1 MGQCFSQIG
10 RLAEQNK
17 DQIDAAVKQGQAM
30 ADVRNNTRT
39 HARTTT
45 DTADTGTHATSS
57 HLAPVRIGAHTDFVR
72 VFSCWYFVQSIDK
85 EAIEMGVKEKLIAVA
100 DAAKALAAEYTKR
113 IEGGETI
120 DVSADSILPVV
131 ATPAEG
137 EEKKAEPTMKLEA
150 ASTPE
155 QRLQT
160 AVYVAGNQKTRD
172 DISARTCA
180 EIKAELENNDK
191 VPPAAKAKVEEQL
204 PGLLVKALEAQIKAM
219 AGKALKGEPLMS
231 EEDIAK
237 LAAYKEKKVTQ
248 HQTHNERPET
258 NEATPGG
265 RRQKG
270 RERESKR
277 KAQQSAVQE
286 GAEH

>member
-1 MGQCFSQIG
+1 MV
-10 RLAEQNK
+10 EQNK

-30 ADVRNNTRT
+30 AE
-39 HARTTT
+39 
-45 DTADTGTHATSS
+45 
-57 HLAPVRIGAHTDFVR
+57 
-72 VFSCWYFVQSIDK
+72 SIDK
-85 EAIEMGVKEKLIAVA
+85 EAIEMGVKEKLIAVS
-100 DAAKALAAEYTKR
+100 DAAKALAAEYTKK

-137 EEKKAEPTMKLEA
+137 EEKKAEPTMKLDA

-160 AVYVAGNQKTRD
+160 ALYVSGNQKVRD

-204 PGLLVKALEAQIKAM
+204 PGLLVKALEQQIKAM

-231 EEDIAK
+231 EEDVAK
-237 LAAYKEKKVTQ
+237 LAAYKEKKAA
-248 HQTHNERPET
+248 E
-258 NEATPGG
+258 
-265 RRQKG
+265 
-270 RERESKR
+270 
-277 KAQQSAVQE
+277 KAEKEKAAAAEKAGAAAAPAE
-286 GAEH
+286 GAAAPAAEAAPVDAAQVKVEQKEAAAQ